1 MKNTFS
7 KIVTALFVVFAFT
20 MSSCTKEHILCPQGY
35 HRVVDQY
42 GVEDCA
48 PDNTNPNPCTTCG
61 GGTVTPPAIDTTT
74 AGVTAPI
81 TSGYLYGSGQAYV
94 HAFKRD
100 ASGKLV
106 TATTPSGN
114 AITSPT
120 IWGVQLFDSYGNAVG
135 WALLDNGT
143 QGVGANQKL
152 KDFFSSYPGTPL
164 YVTVEVNVNG
174 DPFGELQTGTKM
186 FFHITAIP
194 DLGI

>member
-1 MKNTFS
+1 MKNFQ
-7 KIVTALFVVFAFT
+7 FFVFAAVIMFSV
-20 MSSCTKEHILCPQGY
+20 SSCTKDNLCPKGY
-35 HRVVDQY
+35 HKVIDHY
-42 GVEDCA
+42 GHEDCA
-48 PDNTNPNPCTTCG
+48 PDNPNTSPCTTCG
-61 GGTVTPPAIDTTT
+61 GGTVVTPPAVDTTT
-74 AGVTAPI
+74 NGVTTPI

-120 IWGVQLFDSYGNAVG
+120 IWGVQLFDGNGNPVG

-152 KDFFSSYPGTPL
+152 KDFFSSYPGNPL